1 MKVIS
6 QAFVGSAV
14 VVLAGCSG
22 SISVGGKSID
32 QGSVES
38 EISSDLTESVG
49 VAPESIDCE
58 GISDIAV
65 EKDSTFVCTGTAPN
79 GDEFDVNVTLTDDEG
94 GFSAVVPG

>member
-1 MKVIS
+1 MKLLGG
-6 QAFVGSAV
+6 AFVGCAV

-22 SISVGGKSID
+22 SVSVGGKSLD

-49 VAPESIDCE
+49 VAPESVDCE
-58 GISDIAV
+58 GISDIEV
-65 EKDSTFVCTGTAPN
+65 EADNTFVCTGTAPN
-79 GDEFDVNVTLTDDEG
+79 GDEFDINVTLTNDEG